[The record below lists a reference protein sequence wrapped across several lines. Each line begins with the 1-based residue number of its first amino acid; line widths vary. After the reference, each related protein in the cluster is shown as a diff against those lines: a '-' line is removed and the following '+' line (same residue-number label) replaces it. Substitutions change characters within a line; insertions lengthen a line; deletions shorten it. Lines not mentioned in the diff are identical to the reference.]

1 MIETETD
8 GAGHGMKTGM
18 KPAYRMG
25 LAVFTLLTLASLFN
39 IRKFPNMAETQ
50 WQLVTFLVLAII
62 LYLIPASLVSAELAT
77 GWPQTGGVYVW
88 VKKAFGQ
95 RWGFVAVWLQWFQMT
110 IGFVAAL
117 TFIAA
122 TFAYAFMP
130 SVADNKLYQF
140 IVSIIIWWGMTLVNL
155 RGLKTYTSISWSFLV
170 IGMLIPASLLI
181 AGGVQYILSGNP
193 IQLTLHPSWADIIPD
208 FSNIS
213 SIVFLLTFVFL
224 FIGIEMTAAHA
235 GEVSNVRKNYPIA
248 ILIVGVVMAL
258 VSIAGS
264 LIVGFL
270 VPTANLN
277 LLTGIMQ
284 AFEVILAG
292 SSWLVSIVALL
303 IVIGS
308 IGEASTWILGPVRGL
323 ASTAGDGNL
332 PPLLQKTNAA
342 GMPVN
347 LMILQAVLFTF
358 WVGVYAILPGG
369 VNSSYWV
376 LLALTTVVY
385 IVMYFFMYA
394 AAIRLRYTQPGVRR
408 PFMILGGKAGMW
420 LVAGWGF
427 IAMVFLFFLSLIP
440 PSQIE
445 FTNLSVSSYVLFMI
459 LGVMAVVAV
468 PLIIYQLRKPNW
480 KPSGSDP
487 TGSIAKSSS
496 DQ

>member
-1 MIETETD
+1 
-8 GAGHGMKTGM
+8 MKTGM

-50 WQLVTFLVLAII
+50 WQLVAFLALAIL

-130 SVADNKLYQF
+130 SVADNKLYQC
-140 IVSIIIWWGMTLVNL
+140 IISIIVWWGMTLVNL
-155 RGLKTYTSISWSFLV
+155 RGLKTYTNISWSFLV
-170 IGMLIPASLLI
+170 VGMLIPAFLLI

-193 IQLTLHPSWADIIPD
+193 IQFTLYPSWADIMPD
-208 FSNIS
+208 FGNIS

-258 VSIAGS
+258 VSIVGS
-264 LIVGFL
+264 LIVGLL
-270 VPTANLN
+270 VPAENLN

-323 ASTAGDGNL
+323 ASTAVDGNL

-347 LMILQAVLFTF
+347 LMILQAVFFTF

-394 AAIRLRYTQPGVRR
+394 AAIRLRYTQPGVQR
-408 PFMILGGKAGMW
+408 PFMIPGGKTGIW
-420 LVAGWGF
+420 LIAGWGF
-427 IAMVFLFFLSLIP
+427 ISMVFLFFLALIP

-445 FTNLSVSSYVLFMI
+445 FTNLSVSSYILYMI
-459 LGVMAVVAV
+459 LGVLAVVAV
-468 PLIIYQLRKPNW
+468 PLIIYQLRKPHW
-480 KPSGSDP
+480 KPSGPDP
-487 TGSIAKSSS
+487 TGSTAQGSS
-496 DQ
+496 DQRGK

>member
-1 MIETETD
+1 
-8 GAGHGMKTGM
+8 MKTGL

-39 IRKFPNMAETQ
+39 IRKFPTMAETQ
-50 WQLVTFLVLAII
+50 WQLVTFLFLAIL
-62 LYLIPASLVSAELAT
+62 LYLVPASLVSAELAT

-130 SVADNKLYQF
+130 TLADNKLYQF
-140 IVSIIIWWGMTLVNL
+140 IVSVIIWWGMTLVNL
-155 RGLKTYTSISWSFLV
+155 RGMKTYTSISWSFLV
-170 IGMLIPASLLI
+170 IGMIIPAVFLV
-181 AGGVQYILSGNP
+181 AGGAWYILSGNP
-193 IQLTLHPSWADIIPD
+193 VQFTLQPSWQNLMPD
-208 FSNIS
+208 FSDIS
-213 SIVFLLTFVFL
+213 SIVLLLTFVFL

-235 GEVSNVRKNYPIA
+235 GEVSNIRKNYPIA

-258 VSIAGS
+258 ISLVGS
-264 LIVGFL
+264 LVVGLIVPA
-270 VPTANLN
+270 VNLN

-284 AFEVILAG
+284 AFEAILAG
-292 SSWLVSIVALL
+292 SSWLVSVVALL

-323 ASTAGDGNL
+323 ASTAVDGNL

-347 LMILQAVLFTF
+347 LMILQAVFFTF

-394 AAIRLRYTQPGVRR
+394 AAIRLRYTQPGVPR
-408 PFMILGGKAGMW
+408 PFTIPGGKVGMW
-420 LVAGWGF
+420 IIAGWGF
-427 IAMVFLFFLSLIP
+427 AAMVFLFFLALIP
-440 PSQIE
+440 PNQIV
-445 FTNLSVSSYVLFMI
+445 FTGLAVGSYVLFM
-459 LGVMAVVAV
+459 LFGVLVVVAI
-468 PLIIYQLRKPNW
+468 PLIIFQLRKPWWN
-480 KPSGSDP
+480 PPGTDP
-487 TGSIAKSSS
+487 
-496 DQ
+496 

>member
-1 MIETETD
+1 
-8 GAGHGMKTGM
+8 
-18 KPAYRMG
+18 MG

-39 IRKFPNMAETQ
+39 IRKFPTMAETQ
-50 WQLVTFLVLAII
+50 WQLVTFLLLAIL

-130 SVADNKLYQF
+130 SLADSKLYQF

-155 RGLKTYTSISWSFLV
+155 RGLKTYTSISWSFLIV
-170 IGMLIPASLLI
+170 GMLIPAFLLI
-181 AGGVQYILSGNP
+181 AGGMQYILAGHP
-193 IQLTLHPSWADIIPD
+193 VQFTLHPSWADLMPD
-208 FSNIS
+208 FGNIN
-213 SIVFLLTFVFL
+213 SIVLLLTFVFL

-235 GEVSNVRKNYPIA
+235 GEVSNVKKNYPLA

-258 VSIAGS
+258 ISVLGS
-264 LIVGFL
+264 LIVGL
-270 VPTANLN
+270 MVPAANLN

-332 PPLLQKTNAA
+332 PPLLQKINAA

-358 WVGVYAILPGG
+358 WVGVYTILPGG

-394 AAIRLRYTQPGVRR
+394 AAIKLRYSQPGVKGA
-408 PFMILGGKAGMW
+408 FMIPGGKAGMW

-427 IAMVFLFFLSLIP
+427 IAMAFLFFLALIP
-440 PSQIE
+440 PSQIV
-445 FTNLSVSSYVLFMI
+445 FTNLSVSSYILFMI
-459 LGVMAVVAV
+459 LGVLAVVVV
-468 PLIIYQLRKPNW
+468 PLIIYQLRKPQW
-480 KPSGSDP
+480 KPSGPNP
-487 TGSIAKSSS
+487 TGSIAKCSS
-496 DQ
+496 DQKGK